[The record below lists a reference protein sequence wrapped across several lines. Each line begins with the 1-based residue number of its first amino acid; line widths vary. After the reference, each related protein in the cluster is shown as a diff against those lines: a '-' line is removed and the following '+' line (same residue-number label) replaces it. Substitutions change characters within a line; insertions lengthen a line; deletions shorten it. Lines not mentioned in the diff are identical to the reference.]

1 MVTNKCTCYQLQ
13 QGPEWMPCPL
23 HDMPTHSHNVGTKCK
38 VNCPAFA
45 QAAAFYPAKQNP
57 LRQLTSAE
65 RKGAPITT
73 GVLHYFPDAIM
84 AVARV
89 SKAGNDKHNPGQP
102 LHWARSKSTDHLDC
116 EGRHLL
122 TPYAVDADSGQL
134 EQAQVAWRALAD
146 LQLAEERRLVAA
158 GIMPLSGIIP

>member
-1 MVTNKCTCYQLQ
+1 MAADNCVCDEIQ
-13 QGPEWMPCPL
+13 QGPEILLCPV
-23 HDMPTHSHNVGTKCK
+23 HDMPDANTK
-38 VNCPAFA
+38 PA
-45 QAAAFYPAKQNP
+45 

-65 RKGAPITT
+65 RKGAPVTT

-102 LHWARSKSTDHLDC
+102 LHWARNKSTDHLDC

-122 TPYAVDADSGQL
+122 TPYAIDADSGEF

-146 LQLAEERRLVAA
+146 LQLAEERRLVAG
-158 GIMPLSGIIP
+158 GIMPLSGIVP